1 MLKKLRKKFILV
13 SMISMSVVLFT
24 IIGIINT
31 YNFININNN
40 ADIVLTTLKDNDGK
54 LSRKDRPHN
63 NMMQNKYFTVYLDNN
78 GICWLI

>member
-54 LSRKDRPHN
+54 LPRKDRPHN
-63 NMMQNKYFTVYLDNN
+63 NMIQNKYFTVYLDNN

>member
-24 IIGIINT
+24 IIGIIN
-31 YNFININNN
+31 INNN

-54 LSRKDRPHN
+54 LPRKDRPHN

-78 GICWLI
+78 GIWWLI

>member
-1 MLKKLRKKFILV
+1 
-13 SMISMSVVLFT
+13 MSVVLFT

-40 ADIVLTTLKDNDGK
+40 ADIVLTTLQDNDGK
-54 LSRKDRPHN
+54 LPRKDRPHN
-63 NMMQNKYFTVYLDNN
+63 NMMQNKYCTVYLDNN

>member
-13 SMISMSVVLFT
+13 SMISMSVILFT
-24 IIGIINT
+24 IIGIINA

-54 LSRKDRPHN
+54 LPRKDRPHN
-63 NMMQNKYFTVYLDNN
+63 NIYFTVYLDNN

>member
-40 ADIVLTTLKDNDGK
+40 ADIVLTTLKDNDG
-54 LSRKDRPHN
+54 
-63 NMMQNKYFTVYLDNN
+63 
-78 GICWLI
+78 ICWLI